1 MAIIAITQ
9 YPGTRAIELGHLL
22 SDRLGYRFLTADD
35 LIAIASRIYGVTPEQ
50 AVIADERR
58 PHFWERLKTDT
69 QRFVPLFR
77 AVALKEMARG
87 RVILYGRSVGH
98 LMPDYGQCLR
108 VRPAGPIKARVAEV
122 MREENLTS
130 AAAERR
136 VRDYDREVRARIQ
149 TLFDV
154 DLEDPA
160 AHHLTINT
168 FATPMPVLTDMLT
181 LAVEEL
187 DQMVTP
193 EQRGQLQD
201 TALAAQVRAAL
212 LGGNGDPVQAG
223 RTGVAISSGFTSTML
238 TPSIERATSPTSRS
252 HGGTRPGP
260 ETCTDPRSHTTST
273 GA

>member
-9 YPGTRAIELGHLL
+9 YPGTRALELGRML
-22 SDRLGYRFLTADD
+22 SEQLGYRFLTADD
-35 LIAIASRIYGVTPEQ
+35 LIATASRIYGVTPEQ

-58 PHFWERLKTDT
+58 PHFWERLKTET

-77 AVALKEMARG
+77 AVALQEMARG

-98 LMPDYGQCLR
+98 LMPDYGQILR
-108 VRPAGPIKARVAEV
+108 VRLAGPIKARVVEV
-122 MREENLTS
+122 MREESLS
-130 AAAERR
+130 AAAAERR

-160 AHHLTINT
+160 AHHLTINS
-168 FATPMPVLTDMLT
+168 FATPLEVLADMLA

-187 DQMVTP
+187 DLRATP

-212 LGGNGDPVQAG
+212 MIHPKIGHAPVEVVCERGMVHVSGPGLVPPWDQLVGDVARQIDGVSKVEVNPEEMATPV
-223 RTGVAISSGFTSTML
+223 
-238 TPSIERATSPTSRS
+238 
-252 HGGTRPGP
+252 RP
-260 ETCTDPRSHTTST
+260 
-273 GA
+273 A

>member
-9 YPGTRAIELGHLL
+9 YPGTRAFELGRLL

-35 LIAIASRIYGVTPEQ
+35 LISTASRIYGVTPEQ

-108 VRPAGPIKARVAEV
+108 VRLAGPIKLRVIEV
-122 MREENLTS
+122 MREENLS
-130 AAAERR
+130 AAAAERR
-136 VRDYDREVRARIQ
+136 VRDYDREVRARVQ

-160 AHHLTINT
+160 VHHLTINT
-168 FATPMPVLTDMLT
+168 FATPLPVVTDL
-181 LAVEEL
+181 LALAAEEL
-187 DQMVTP
+187 DRQATP
-193 EQRGQLQD
+193 EQRGLLQD

-212 LGGNGDPVQAG
+212 MIHPKIGQAPVEVVCERGFVHVTGPGLVPPWDRLVGDVARTIDGVSFVEVNPEEIAAPV
-223 RTGVAISSGFTSTML
+223 
-238 TPSIERATSPTSRS
+238 
-252 HGGTRPGP
+252 RP
-260 ETCTDPRSHTTST
+260 
-273 GA
+273 A

>member
-9 YPGTRAIELGHLL
+9 YPGTRAIELGRLL

-35 LIAIASRIYGVTPEQ
+35 LISTASRIYGVTPEQ

-87 RVILYGRSVGH
+87 RLILYGRSVGH

-108 VRPAGPIKARVAEV
+108 IRPAGQIKERVAEV
-122 MREENLTS
+122 MRDENLS
-130 AAAERR
+130 AAAAERR

-154 DLEDPA
+154 DLEDPS
-160 AHHLTINT
+160 AHHMTINT
-168 FATPMPVLTDMLT
+168 FATPLPVLTDILS
-181 LAVEEL
+181 LAVEQL
-187 DQMVTP
+187 DRLATP
-193 EQRGQLQD
+193 EQRALLQD

-212 LGGNGDPVQAG
+212 MIHPKIGLAPVEVVCERGLVHVSGPGLVPPWDRLVGEVA
-223 RTGVAISSGFTSTML
+223 RSIDGVSVVEVNPEEMA
-238 TPSIERATSPTSRS
+238 TPV
-252 HGGTRPGP
+252 RP
-260 ETCTDPRSHTTST
+260 
-273 GA
+273 A

>member
-9 YPGTRAIELGHLL
+9 HPGTRAIELGRML

-35 LIAIASRIYGVTPEQ
+35 LIGTASRLYGVGPEQ
-50 AVIADERR
+50 LVVVDERR

-98 LMPDYGQCLR
+98 LMPSYGQCLR
-108 VRPAGPIKARVAEV
+108 VRLAGTIKERVAEV
-122 MREENLTS
+122 MREENLS
-130 AAAERR
+130 AAAAERR

-154 DLEDPA
+154 DIEDPA
-160 AHHLTINT
+160 AHHLTLNT
-168 FATPMPVLTDMLT
+168 FSTPLEVLASML
-181 LAVEEL
+181 AIAAEEL
-187 DQMVTP
+187 DRRVTP
-193 EQRGQLQD
+193 EERGQLQD

-212 LGGNGDPVQAG
+212 LIHPKIGHAPVEVVCQRGAVHVSG
-223 RTGVAISSGFTSTML
+223 PGLVPPWDQLVGEVARQIDGVSFVEVNPEEVA
-238 TPSIERATSPTSRS
+238 TPV
-252 HGGTRPGP
+252 RP
-260 ETCTDPRSHTTST
+260 
-273 GA
+273 A